1 MLKVVDE
8 KLANNKQSRVQVK
21 CNTILSDILLNSKR
35 IEIENLEKKH
45 SSRISFNLDSHY
57 SLHEP
62 EISLIDKN
70 SFFHDVK
77 KDHKNLTPKKRISK
91 KNTNLVKEK
100 KKLTKKKGKLEKH
113 NYKINIK
120 SKELSEK
127 EKQNQKT
134 GWWSE

>member
-1 MLKVVDE
+1 MLKE
-8 KLANNKQSRVQVK
+8 LKQKLWK
-21 CNTILSDILLNSKR
+21 
-35 IEIENLEKKH
+35 KKH
-45 SSRISFNLDSHY
+45 NSRISFNLDSHY

-70 SFFHDVK
+70 SFFHNVK
-77 KDHKNLTPKKRISK
+77 KDNKDLTPKKRISK

-100 KKLTKKKGKLEKH
+100 KKLSKKKEKLAKH